1 MRYFNLR
8 YFKRF
13 KHFSFKY
20 QVTCLFDVQANNYKT
35 ITINEGFTRVSSPL
49 CLFVSIFFHFFR
61 AMIHELE
68 RKIVLPW
75 NKCYPRVQPNSS
87 LIRLSKNAAIF
98 IIFFPYFCRYR
109 PSLAHSVPVFH
120 ERTFS
125 RVETDRDSYLAPDK
139 RRRSHVC
146 DFRRR
151 TARNSRELAPL
162 PWFFAIDSSRV
173 VEQLNWQR
181 RKWQKGK
188 KWFFTRVKYAEGKL
202 RMME

>member
-20 QVTCLFDVQANNYKT
+20 RVTCLFDVQANNYKT
-35 ITINEGFTRVSSPL
+35 ITIHEGFTRVSSPL
-49 CLFVSIFFHFFR
+49 CLFVSISFDFFR

-87 LIRLSKNAAIF
+87 FIRLSKNAAIF
-98 IIFFPYFCRYR
+98 IIFFSYFCRYR
-109 PSLAHSVPVFH
+109 AWPILCPSSTSVRFHASKQTAIRISRQTNDVDRTSAISAAEQLGILAS
-120 ERTFS
+120 
-125 RVETDRDSYLAPDK
+125 
-139 RRRSHVC
+139 SHLYH
-146 DFRRR
+146 DFLQ
-151 TARNSRELAPL
+151 SIVL
-162 PWFFAIDSSRV
+162 
-173 VEQLNWQR
+173 EQLNWQR

-188 KWFFTRVKYAEGKL
+188 NWFFTRVKYAEGKW